1 MVVFCREAKFFQC
14 IGASLLATITGTDVR
29 VGVAEVVV
37 VGVDASETVVRR
49 IVRVVVGVA
58 ATVNAVERIGIDIG
72 STGKTCIH
80 NLSIRD
86 KSNSGP
92 VLL

>member
-14 IGASLLATITGTDVR
+14 AGASLLATITGTDVR

-37 VGVDASETVVRR
+37 VGVT
-49 IVRVVVGVA
+49 

-80 NLSIRD
+80 TVIFIRD
-86 KSNSGP
+86 KSNSGL